1 MEHKKYIDINA
12 YCNKYFDGFHLG
24 DEIYIEEKIDGAN
37 ASFQYNPET
46 GKIEAFSRK
55 TKLDEKNNLRGF
67 YQWTQSLNPE
77 DFKGFPSLR
86 FFGEWLVS
94 HTVPYPQDKYQNFY
108 LFDIFDEECNDWLTQ
123 KTVYFIADNLNLK
136 SVPLLYHG
144 TFQSI
149 EHCMSFVG
157 QTKMGGE
164 YGEGI
169 VIKNMTTLNTDSR
182 LPSYVKIVGD
192 KFAERHTCHVKT
204 IDPEKARA
212 YEEESELVSS
222 VVNRA
227 RVEKLIN
234 KFVDEDIIEEDWD
247 NTSVGIIAKNLG
259 KRLYEDCVK
268 EANDVVSQ
276 CDNFGKMANS
286 IGMKIVKE
294 FAILQN

>member
-94 HTVPYPQDKYQNFY
+94 HTVPYLQDKYQNFY
-108 LFDIFDEECNDWLTQ
+108 LFDVSEGDIWFNQTS
-123 KTVYFIADNLNLK
+123 VYLMAKLFNLEA
-136 SVPLLYHG
+136 VPLLYHG

-169 VIKNMTTLNTDSR
+169 VIKNMNTLNSDSR
-182 LPSYVKIVGD
+182 LPFYVKIVGD
-192 KFAERHTCHVKT
+192 KFAERHTCRVKT

-212 YEEESELVSS
+212 YGQELELVSS
-222 VVNRA
+222 VVTRA

-234 KFVDEDIIEEDWD
+234 KFVDEGIIEEDWD
-247 NTSVGIIAKNLG
+247 LSSMGTIAKNLG

-276 CDNFGKMANS
+276 CENFGRMANS
-286 IGMKIVKE
+286 IGMRIVKE
-294 FAILQN
+294 IAQE